1 MARYDSDTVIELAG
15 SGSGSVEV
23 PVEPRPR
30 SPELFPRRA
39 AALVSAALADTRVVV
54 VNGARQVG
62 KSTLAQLTAGQ
73 HGNAQAYYLDEESTR
88 AAATAD
94 PIGFLNHHGLLM
106 IDEIQRVPEL
116 LLAIKR
122 EVDRDQSPGR
132 FLLTGSARLWGLRG
146 IPDTLPG
153 RSETVEL
160 WPLAQGEID
169 GGPDGFVD
177 AVFAD
182 DDLGADPSVDLDLA
196 SGALRRDDYV
206 GRALRG
212 GFPEAVRRA
221 DPRRRARFF
230 ESYIS
235 DLIARDIRQIA
246 EIERT
251 SELRRLVQALAANT
265 SGLVVPRRLS
275 NDLDVSASTVARHIE
290 ALELVY
296 LVQRI
301 PAWSSNLT
309 TRAVATPKLIL
320 VDSGLAGHLTG
331 MTSRRASHPTA
342 PVGPLLENFV
352 LGELARQL
360 TWADEPVALFHYRD
374 RDRNEV
380 DAVLERASGEV
391 VGIEVKAAETV
402 RAEDFRGLRRLADQI
417 GDRFRAGYVLYAG
430 AEVLPFGPRMRAAP
444 ISTLWTT
451 GSG

>member
-1 MARYDSDTVIELAG
+1 M
-15 SGSGSVEV
+15 
-23 PVEPRPR
+23 EPRQL
-30 SPELFPRRA
+30 SLELFPRHA
-39 AALVSAALADTRVVV
+39 AARVSAALADTRVVV
-54 VNGARQVG
+54 LNGARQVG
-62 KSTLAQLTAGQ
+62 KSTLAQLTVDPRGDAKS
-73 HGNAQAYYLDEESTR
+73 YYLDEEPVR
-88 AAATAD
+88 AAAAAD
-94 PIGFLNHHGLLM
+94 PTGFLHHEGLLM

-122 EVDRDQSPGR
+122 EVDRDQRPGR

-160 WPLAQGEID
+160 WPLAQGEVG

-182 DDLGADPSVDLDLA
+182 GAIDLA
-196 SGALRRDDYV
+196 PGGLRRNDYV
-206 GRALRG
+206 ERALRG

-246 EIERT
+246 EIER
-251 SELRRLVQALAANT
+251 SAELRRLVRALAANM

-296 LVQRI
+296 IVHQI

-309 TRAVATPKLIL
+309 TRAVATPKIIF

-331 MTSRRASHPTA
+331 MTVWRATHPTA
-342 PVGPLLENFV
+342 PVGPLVENFV

-360 TWADEPVALFHYRD
+360 SWSEEPVSLFHYRD

-380 DAVLERASGEV
+380 DAVLERASGEI
-391 VGIEVKAAETV
+391 VGIEAKAAETL
-402 RAEDFRGLRRLADQI
+402 RAEDFRGLRRLASQT
-417 GDRFRAGYVLYAG
+417 GDRFHAGYVLYAG
-430 AEVLPFGPRMRAAP
+430 AEVLSFGPRMRAAP
-444 ISTLWTT
+444 ISALWTT
-451 GSG
+451 APPAPSDCS